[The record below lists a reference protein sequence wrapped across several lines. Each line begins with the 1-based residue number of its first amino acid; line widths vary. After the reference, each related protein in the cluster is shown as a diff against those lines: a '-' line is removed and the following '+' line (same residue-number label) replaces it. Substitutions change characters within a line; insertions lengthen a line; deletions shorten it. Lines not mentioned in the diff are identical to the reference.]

1 MRTLMFL
8 LILIPLFSCGPDL
21 PDGDLLIKELYD
33 QRVSEYISQKDFDCR
48 TEAIADAEE
57 HVDSI
62 VHRMLNADL
71 VDSLAFPNR
80 PVKPVRPKPIIGKVQ
95 KFELEEN

>member
-1 MRTLMFL
+1 MRALIIL
-8 LILIPLFSCGPDL
+8 LILTPLFSCGPDL
-21 PDGDLLIKELYD
+21 PDGDLIIKELYNE
-33 QRVSEYISQKDFDCR
+33 RVAEYISQKDRDCR
-48 TEAIADAEE
+48 KDAIADAEE